1 MEITINGHNYRVGK
15 LDALKQFHITRRL
28 APALA
33 SVGLG
38 IAQLQQ
44 AGAKVMGEGIEA
56 FLPVL
61 GPVSEIVASMSDE
74 DANYILF
81 TCLGVVTREQDGG
94 RFAKVSADRQL
105 MFEDIDMVLM
115 LRLTVEVVRFNLQGF
130 FSGLAV
136 ETQQPSS

>member
-1 MEITINGHNYRVGK
+1 MDITINGHNYRIGK

-44 AGAKVMGEGIEA
+44 AGQQVIGEGMEA
-56 FLPVL
+56 FMPVL
-61 GPVSEIVASMSDE
+61 GPVSEVVAKMSDE
-74 DANYILF
+74 DTNYILF
-81 TCLGVVTREQDGG
+81 TCLAVVTREQDGG
-94 RFAKVSADRQL
+94 RFARVVSDRQL

-115 LRLTVEVVRFNLQGF
+115 LRLTVEVVRLNLQGF
-130 FSGLAV
+130 FSGLGA
-136 ETQQPSS
+136 ETQLPSS